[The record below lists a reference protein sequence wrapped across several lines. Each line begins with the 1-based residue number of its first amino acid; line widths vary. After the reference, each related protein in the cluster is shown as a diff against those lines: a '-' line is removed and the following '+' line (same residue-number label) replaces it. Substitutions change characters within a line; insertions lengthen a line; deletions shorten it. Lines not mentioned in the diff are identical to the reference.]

1 MIVKIIVFF
10 KKKRFCSFIT
20 ETVHHITRQSVQRGR
35 CVCVCEG
42 GDSYNLIG
50 SILFSDHKSTL
61 IIIENKLYNL
71 YIYIKMNSLNMY
83 FFKRIKSVQIF
94 SKNKQYALIK

>member
-10 KKKRFCSFIT
+10 KKKDFVLLLLKQFIISLGNLYNG
-20 ETVHHITRQSVQRGR
+20 EG
-35 CVCVCEG
+35 VCVCGG

-71 YIYIKMNSLNMY
+71 YILEWINWICISLNGLNQSKY
-83 FFKRIKSVQIF
+83 FLRINSM
-94 SKNKQYALIK
+94 L